1 MKTINVDSFVEIA
14 EGIYWIGKTE
24 SDGLHANPYL
34 IVEGDEAVVIDGGSR
49 PDFSQV
55 MLKIISAAV
64 SPEMIKVLIYQH
76 YDPDLC
82 GSIPHFEELI
92 NRPDLLLLSQ
102 RHNNVFI
109 NHYGV
114 NSKKNC
120 INSLHNEWSFA
131 TGRKLK
137 FLNTPYAHSPGS
149 FITFDEKTGTLFSSD
164 IFGSYD
170 SAKNL
175 YHEIRSGCIDCNNY
189 HSCPQGLKCFVP
201 GIEHFHKLIM
211 TSDKAL
217 KYALDQISTLP
228 VERILPQHGGIIEG
242 KEMVSVLINKM
253 YEFKGIGI
261 DGELSGKIF

>member
-1 MKTINVDSFVEIA
+1 MKKFDVNNFVEVA
-14 EGIYWIGKTE
+14 EGIYWIGKAE

-64 SPEMIKVLIYQH
+64 RPEMIKVLIYQH

-82 GSIPHFEELI
+82 GSIPHFEEI
-92 NRPDLLLLSQ
+92 IARPDLVLLSQ

-114 NSKKNC
+114 NSKKKC
-120 INSLHNEWSFA
+120 INTLHNEWTFA

-137 FLNTPYAHSPGS
+137 FFNTPYAHSPGS
-149 FITFDEKTGTLFSSD
+149 FVTFDEKTGTLFSSD

-170 SAKNL
+170 NAWRL
-175 YHEIRSGCIDCNNY
+175 YYEVFSSCANCNSYQDCPKG
-189 HSCPQGLKCFVP
+189 SKCFVP
-201 GIEHFHKLIM
+201 GIEYFHKLIM

-228 VERILPQHGGIIEG
+228 IERILPQHGGIIEG
-242 KEMVSVLINKM
+242 IEAVSILISKL